1 MTEKNQKIV
10 AIAAISAVVLLMI
23 AVSIVV
29 AVPMIRLAENPAA
42 FKAWV
47 EGFGAWGR
55 VIFVGL
61 LVLQVIVA
69 LIPGGPF
76 ELAAGYAYGVAEGSI
91 LCMIAFLLGSAGIFF
106 LVRKFGMKVVELFVS
121 QKDIK
126 QLEFLKNPRKTR
138 TLAFI
143 LMIIPGSPKDA
154 LNYIAGLTN
163 LKLQEW
169 LLIVFIG
176 RIPALVS
183 TVISGAAAG
192 EKNFVLSLAVLLLTA
207 VVSGLGV
214 LYYRNICRQEQ
225 VDEMKKATTCEV
237 TPKS

>member
-1 MTEKNQKIV
+1 MTQRKQKNIWLTV
-10 AIAAISAVVLLMI
+10 IGVILIAMI
-23 AVSIVV
+23 AVSVCV
-29 AVPMIRLAENPAA
+29 AIPMVRLAEDPMA

-55 VIFVGL
+55 LVFIGL
-61 LVLQVIVA
+61 LILQVIIAFV
-69 LIPGGPF
+69 PGGPF
-76 ELAAGYAYGVAEGSI
+76 ELAAGYAYGALEGTI
-91 LCMIAFLLGSAGIFF
+91 LCMISFILGSAAIFL
-106 LVRKFGMKVVELFVS
+106 LVRKFGTRVVELFVS
-121 QKDIK
+121 QKEIK

-143 LMIIPGSPKDA
+143 LMVIPGSPKDA

-169 LLIVFIG
+169 LLIVAVG
-176 RIPALVS
+176 RVPALVS

-192 EKNFVLSLAVLLLTA
+192 ERKFALSVMVMALTA

-214 LYYRNICRQEQ
+214 LYYRHICKQERQAALVE
-225 VDEMKKATTCEV
+225 
-237 TPKS
+237 

>member
-1 MTEKNQKIV
+1 MTQRKQKNIWLTV
-10 AIAAISAVVLLMI
+10 IGVILIAMI
-23 AVSIVV
+23 AVSVCV
-29 AVPMIRLAENPAA
+29 AIPMVRLAEDPMA

-55 VIFVGL
+55 LVFIGL
-61 LVLQVIVA
+61 LILQVIIAFV
-69 LIPGGPF
+69 PGGPF
-76 ELAAGYAYGVAEGSI
+76 ELAAGYAYGALEGTI
-91 LCMIAFLLGSAGIFF
+91 LCMIAFILGSAVIFL
-106 LVRKFGMKVVELFVS
+106 LVRKFGTRVVELFVS
-121 QKDIK
+121 QKEIK

-143 LMIIPGSPKDA
+143 LMVIPGSPKDA

-169 LLIVFIG
+169 LLIVAVG
-176 RIPALVS
+176 RVPALVS

-192 EKNFVLSLAVLLLTA
+192 ERKFALSVLVMALTA

-214 LYYRNICRQEQ
+214 LYYRHICKQERQAALVE
-225 VDEMKKATTCEV
+225 
-237 TPKS
+237 

>member
-1 MTEKNQKIV
+1 MTQRKQKNIWLTV
-10 AIAAISAVVLLMI
+10 IGVILIAMI
-23 AVSIVV
+23 AVSVCV
-29 AVPMIRLAENPAA
+29 AIPMVRLAEDPMA

-55 VIFVGL
+55 LVFIGL
-61 LVLQVIVA
+61 LLLQVIIAFV
-69 LIPGGPF
+69 PGGPF
-76 ELAAGYAYGVAEGSI
+76 ELAAGYAYGALEGTI
-91 LCMIAFLLGSAGIFF
+91 LCMIAFILGSAAIFL
-106 LVRKFGMKVVELFVS
+106 LVRKFGTRVVELFVS
-121 QKDIK
+121 QKEIK

-143 LMIIPGSPKDA
+143 LMVIPGSPKDA

-169 LLIVFIG
+169 LLIVAVG
-176 RIPALVS
+176 RVPALVS

-192 EKNFVLSLAVLLLTA
+192 ERKFALSVMVMALTA

-214 LYYRNICRQEQ
+214 LYYRHICKQERQAALVE
-225 VDEMKKATTCEV
+225 
-237 TPKS
+237 

>member
-1 MTEKNQKIV
+1 MTQRKQKNIWLTV
-10 AIAAISAVVLLMI
+10 IGVILIAMI
-23 AVSIVV
+23 AVSVCV
-29 AVPMIRLAENPAA
+29 AIPMVRLAEDPMA

-55 VIFVGL
+55 LVFIGL
-61 LVLQVIVA
+61 LILQVIIAFV
-69 LIPGGPF
+69 PGGPF
-76 ELAAGYAYGVAEGSI
+76 ELAAGYAYGALEGTI
-91 LCMIAFLLGSAGIFF
+91 LCMIAFILGSAVIFL
-106 LVRKFGMKVVELFVS
+106 LVRKFGTRVVELFVS
-121 QKDIK
+121 QKEIK

-143 LMIIPGSPKDA
+143 LMVIPGSPKDA

-169 LLIVFIG
+169 LLIVAVG
-176 RIPALVS
+176 RVPALVS

-192 EKNFVLSLAVLLLTA
+192 ERKFALSVMVMALTA

-214 LYYRNICRQEQ
+214 LYYRHICKQERQAALVE
-225 VDEMKKATTCEV
+225 
-237 TPKS
+237 